1 MHTLKLRYVLPLM
14 TAAALF
20 SCNQASKQQQTTE
33 PASEVEASAPVKLSL
48 AQWSLHRA
56 IRSGEMSP
64 YDFAAQAKE
73 LGFQG
78 LEYVNQL
85 YTDVVRAEDKKA
97 AIADFVTKNNE
108 LAAQYG
114 LQNVLIMIDGEGSL
128 SSSDVQA
135 RTEAIE
141 NHKLWID
148 AASAMGCSAVRLNL
162 YGEKD
167 PELWK
172 ANSIES
178 LSALSAYA
186 APKGIN
192 VLVENHGRISS
203 NAQALMGVI
212 NGVDAPNCGTLPDF
226 GNFCI
231 AEEGYGSVFDGSCT
245 EVYDIYQGVEE
256 LMPKAMALSAK
267 SNDFDENGNETFI
280 DYERMLRIA
289 KSAGYDGFIGV
300 EYEGSRL
307 SEIEGIKATR
317 DLLIKASASL

>member
-1 MHTLKLRYVLPLM
+1 MKTVTTRYVFSML
-14 TAAALF
+14 AALSIV
-20 SCNQASKQQQTTE
+20 SCNQAPKQQAE
-33 PASEVEASAPVKLSL
+33 PAASAETESSVKLSL

-64 YDFAAQAKE
+64 YDFAEKAHE
-73 LGFQG
+73 MGFQG

-97 AIADFVTKNNE
+97 AVAAFVEKNNE
-108 LAAQYG
+108 LAAQFG

-128 SSSDVQA
+128 STSDATA
-135 RTEAIE
+135 RAEAIE

-148 AASAMGCSAVRLNL
+148 AAADMGCSAVRLNL

-167 PELWK
+167 PELWTS
-172 ANSIES
+172 NSIES

-186 APKGIN
+186 APMGIN

-203 NAQALMGVI
+203 NAAALMGVI
-212 NGVDAPNCGTLPDF
+212 NGVNAPNCGTLPDF
-226 GNFCI
+226 GNFCV

-256 LMPKAMALSAK
+256 MMPKAMALSAK

-280 DYERMLRIA
+280 DYIRMLQIA
-289 KSAGYDGFIGV
+289 KSYGYDGFIGV